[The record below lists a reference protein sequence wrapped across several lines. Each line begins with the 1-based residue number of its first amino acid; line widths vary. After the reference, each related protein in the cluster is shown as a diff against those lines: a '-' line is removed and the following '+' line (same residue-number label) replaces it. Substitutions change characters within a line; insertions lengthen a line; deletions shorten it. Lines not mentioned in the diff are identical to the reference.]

1 MLTCCGTTV
10 SLISRTLL
18 TTTPLTTRDS
28 SNPSRIVLVGSPI
41 GACAVGIL
49 SVRFGSLLIIGTV
62 WWFRDW
68 LWRLEDG
75 RAVDSV
81 LLLDEW

>member
-1 MLTCCGTTV
+1 
-10 SLISRTLL
+10 
-18 TTTPLTTRDS
+18 
-28 SNPSRIVLVGSPI
+28 
-41 GACAVGIL
+41 
-49 SVRFGSLLIIGTV
+49 VRFGSLLIIGTV